1 MDFKRVV
8 RILEE
13 IIHLWDRDN
22 VPLYAAAIAYYA
34 LFSLVPLL
42 ILFLLFINMTFR
54 SEPMGEQIV
63 AQVQRTTGL
72 QDAQFLGEMIEQAAE
87 RASSFKFTF
96 FSFLLLLFGA
106 TGLFVHTKRALQSI
120 WQLEPRIEPTLLAAA
135 RSYLL
140 SILLIA
146 LVGFSLTLLSSI
158 TAIVLPL
165 AGMIE
170 QHLPLQLGLLKILTY
185 LISFSTIALLFAVT
199 YLALSEGKLAWRDVI
214 PGSLAAALLFAIGN
228 LLVETYV
235 SAVDIA
241 SAYGAAASLVI
252 FLLWVYCSA
261 QIFLFGAE
269 LIKVTKFPKEE
280 LRAYC

>member
-1 MDFKRVV
+1 MDFKSSV
-8 RILEE
+8 RILEDIFHE
-13 IIHLWDRDN
+13 WDRDN
-22 VPLYAAAIAYYA
+22 VPIYAAAIAYYA

-42 ILFLLFINMTFR
+42 ILFLLFINMLFR
-54 SEPMGEQIV
+54 SEPMGQEIV
-63 AQVQRTTGL
+63 AHAQRMTGL
-72 QDAQFLGEMIEQAAE
+72 QDAQFLGEMIGQAAE

-96 FSFLLLLFGA
+96 FSCLLLLFGA

-120 WQLEPRIEPTLLAAA
+120 WQMESRKEPTLLAAA

-146 LVGFSLTLLSSI
+146 LVGFSLFLLASL
-158 TAIVLPL
+158 TAIILPL

-170 QHLPLQLGLLKILTY
+170 QHLPLQLGILKILTY
-185 LISFSTIALLFAVT
+185 LISFSTVAFLFAVT
-199 YLALSEGKLAWRDVI
+199 YLALSEGRLAWRDVI

-228 LLVETYV
+228 FLVETYV

-252 FLLWVYCSA
+252 FLLWVYYSA

-269 LIKVTKFPKEE
+269 LIKVTKFV
-280 LRAYC
+280 RV

>member
-1 MDFKRVV
+1 MDFKSSV
-8 RILEE
+8 RILEDIFHE
-13 IIHLWDRDN
+13 WDRDN
-22 VPLYAAAIAYYA
+22 VPIYAAAIAYYA

-42 ILFLLFINMTFR
+42 ILFLLFINMLFR
-54 SEPMGEQIV
+54 SEPLGQEIV
-63 AQVQRTTGL
+63 AQAQRMTGL

-96 FSFLLLLFGA
+96 FSCLLLLFGA

-120 WQLEPRIEPTLLAAA
+120 WQLEARIEPTLLAAA
-135 RSYLL
+135 KSYLF

-146 LVGFSLTLLSSI
+146 LVGFSLFLLASLTTI
-158 TAIVLPL
+158 ILPM

-185 LISFSTIALLFAVT
+185 LISFSSVAFLFAVT
-199 YLALSEGKLAWRDVI
+199 YLALSEGRLAWRDVI

-228 LLVETYV
+228 FLVETYV

-269 LIKVTKFPKEE
+269 LIKVTKFV
-280 LRAYC
+280 RV

>member
-1 MDFKRVV
+1 MDFQTMI
-8 RILEE
+8 RILEDIFHE
-13 IIHLWDRDN
+13 WDRDN
-22 VPLYAAAIAYYA
+22 VPIFAAAIAYYA

-42 ILFLLFINMTFR
+42 ILFLLFINMLFR

-63 AQVQRTTGL
+63 AQVQRITGL
-72 QDAQFLGEMIEQAAE
+72 QDAQFLGEIIEQAAE

-96 FSFLLLLFGA
+96 FSFLLLLLGA
-106 TGLFVHTKRALQSI
+106 VGLFVHTKRALQSI
-120 WQLEPRIEPTLLAAA
+120 WGLEAKIEPTVLAAA
-135 RSYLL
+135 RSYLF
-140 SILLIA
+140 SVLLIA
-146 LVGFSLTLLSSI
+146 LVGLSLFLLSSI

-185 LISFSTIALLFAVT
+185 LISFFTVAFLFAIT
-199 YLALSEGKLAWRDVI
+199 YLALSEGRLGWRDVI
-214 PGSLAAALLFAIGN
+214 PGSLAAALLFAMGN

-269 LIKVTKFPKEE
+269 LIKVTKFVRP
-280 LRAYC
+280 

>member
-1 MDFKRVV
+1 MDFKNAI
-8 RILEE
+8 RILEDIFHE
-13 IIHLWDRDN
+13 WDRDN
-22 VPLYAAAIAYYA
+22 VPIYAAAIAYYA

-42 ILFLLFINMTFR
+42 ILFLLFINMLFR
-54 SEPMGEQIV
+54 SEPMGQEIV
-63 AQVQRTTGL
+63 AQVQRLTGL
-72 QDAQFLGEMIEQAAE
+72 QDAQFLGDLIEQAAE

-96 FSFLLLLFGA
+96 FSCLLLLFGA
-106 TGLFVHTKRALQSI
+106 TGLFVHTKRALRSI
-120 WQLEPRIEPTLLAAA
+120 WHLEGRIEPTLLAAA

-146 LVGFSLTLLSSI
+146 LVGFSLLLLASL

-185 LISFSTIALLFAVT
+185 LFSFFTVALLFAVT
-199 YLALSEGKLAWRDVI
+199 YLALSEGKLAWQDVI
-214 PGSLAAALLFAIGN
+214 SGSLAAALLFAIGN
-228 LLVETYV
+228 FLVETYV

-269 LIKVTKFPKEE
+269 LIKVTKF
-280 LRAYC
+280 

>member
-1 MDFKRVV
+1 MTGRDFKSTIQ
-8 RILEE
+8 ILKD
-13 IIHLWDRDN
+13 IFHQWDGDN
-22 VPLYAAAIAYYA
+22 VPIFAAAIAYYA

-42 ILFLLFINMTFR
+42 ILFLLFINMLFR
-54 SEPMGEQIV
+54 SEPMGQEIV
-63 AQVQRTTGL
+63 AQAQRMTGL
-72 QDAQFLGEMIEQAAE
+72 QDAQFLGEIIEQAAE

-120 WQLEPRIEPTLLAAA
+120 WGLEARIEPTLLAAA

-146 LVGFSLTLLSSI
+146 MVGFSLFLLSSI
-158 TAIVLPL
+158 TTIILPL
-165 AGMIE
+165 AGMVE

-185 LISFSTIALLFAVT
+185 LLSFSTVAFLFTVT

-214 PGSLAAALLFAIGN
+214 PGAIAASLLFAIGN
-228 LLVETYV
+228 FLVETYV

-269 LIKVTKFPKEE
+269 LIKVTKF
-280 LRAYC
+280 ASV

>member
-1 MDFKRVV
+1 
-8 RILEE
+8 
-13 IIHLWDRDN
+13 
-22 VPLYAAAIAYYA
+22 
-34 LFSLVPLL
+34 
-42 ILFLLFINMTFR
+42 
-54 SEPMGEQIV
+54 MGEQIV

-120 WQLEPRIEPTLLAAA
+120 WQLESRIEPTLLAAA

-146 LVGFSLTLLSSI
+146 LVGFSLFLLASL
-158 TAIVLPL
+158 TAIILPL
-165 AGMIE
+165 AGMVE
-170 QHLPLQLGLLKILTY
+170 QHLPLRLGLLKILTY
-185 LISFSTIALLFAVT
+185 LISFSTVAFLFAVT
-199 YLALSEGKLAWRDVI
+199 YIALSEGRLAWRDVI
-214 PGSLAAALLFAIGN
+214 PGSLAAALLFAVGN
-228 LLVETYV
+228 FLVETYV
-235 SAVDIA
+235 SAVDLA

-269 LIKVTKFPKEE
+269 LIKVTVFKKSSGSSQE
-280 LRAYC
+280 

>member
-1 MDFKRVV
+1 MDFQTMI
-8 RILEE
+8 RILEDIFHE
-13 IIHLWDRDN
+13 WDRDN
-22 VPLYAAAIAYYA
+22 VPIFAAAIAYYA

-42 ILFLLFINMTFR
+42 ILFLLFINMLFR

-63 AQVQRTTGL
+63 AQVQRITGL
-72 QDAQFLGEMIEQAAE
+72 QDAQFLGEIIEQAAE

-96 FSFLLLLFGA
+96 FSFLLLLLGA
-106 TGLFVHTKRALQSI
+106 VGLFVHTKRALQSI
-120 WQLEPRIEPTLLAAA
+120 WGLEAKIEPTVLAAA
-135 RSYLL
+135 RSYLF
-140 SILLIA
+140 SVLLIA
-146 LVGFSLTLLSSI
+146 LVGLSLFLLSSR

-185 LISFSTIALLFAVT
+185 LISFFTVAFLFAIT
-199 YLALSEGKLAWRDVI
+199 YLALSEGRLAWRDVI
-214 PGSLAAALLFAIGN
+214 PGAIAASLLFAIGN
-228 LLVETYV
+228 FLVETYV

-269 LIKVTKFPKEE
+269 LIKVTKFV
-280 LRAYC
+280 RV

>member
-1 MDFKRVV
+1 MDFKRGA

-13 IIHLWDRDN
+13 IFHEWDRDN

-42 ILFLLFINMTFR
+42 ILFLLLINMIFR

-120 WQLEPRIEPTLLAAA
+120 WQLESRIEPTLLAAA

-146 LVGFSLTLLSSI
+146 LVGFSLTVLSSI

-170 QHLPLQLGLLKILTY
+170 QHLPLRLGLLKILTY
-185 LISFSTIALLFAVT
+185 LISFSTVAFLFAVT
-199 YLALSEGKLAWRDVI
+199 YIALSEGRLAWRDVI
-214 PGSLAAALLFAIGN
+214 PGSLAAALLFAVGN
-228 LLVETYV
+228 FLVETYV
-235 SAVDIA
+235 SAVDLA

-269 LIKVTKFPKEE
+269 LIKVTVFKKSSGSSQE
-280 LRAYC
+280 